1 MKPKCMLEY
10 DIAII
15 GSGPSGSC
23 AALTLQ
29 NTNVRVALFE
39 KEEFPRQKVCGDG
52 LCDRSINTLR
62 AISESY
68 YFEFMETFSPLPMQ
82 KTDLVYKGTHYTL
95 NFKNFGY
102 TCKREDFDAFLFSRI
117 QRDCSNCTIYQNTQ
131 IAEVQKHEN
140 GLIIRSTQN
149 ETFFAKMVIVANG
162 AKSHIATEL
171 TEKPWEKEKNGV
183 AIRAYFSGVT
193 DTKSDTIELHY
204 SKKYFPGYFWIFPM
218 QNNIANVGFGY
229 SMKDKDKHPLSIHE
243 IFTEW
248 IQNDGKLRE
257 RFKNAVPIS
266 KMQGGLIPYNTND
279 FSSAGNRY
287 IITGDA
293 ASLIDP
299 ISGGGIGSAMYSG
312 YCAAKTA
319 LQCVETQ
326 DFSYTQTKTYE
337 KALKQR
343 IQKEIRKR
351 NRLQKLIRRLPFMLD
366 VFAHIAKNQTR
377 LQKISSWYF
386 R

>member
-1 MKPKCMLEY
+1 
-10 DIAII
+10 
-15 GSGPSGSC
+15 
-23 AALTLQ
+23 
-29 NTNVRVALFE
+29 
-39 KEEFPRQKVCGDG
+39 
-52 LCDRSINTLR
+52 
-62 AISESY
+62 
-68 YFEFMETFSPLPMQ
+68 
-82 KTDLVYKGTHYTL
+82 
-95 NFKNFGY
+95 
-102 TCKREDFDAFLFSRI
+102 
-117 QRDCSNCTIYQNTQ
+117 
-131 IAEVQKHEN
+131 
-140 GLIIRSTQN
+140 
-149 ETFFAKMVIVANG
+149 
-162 AKSHIATEL
+162 
-171 TEKPWEKEKNGV
+171 
-183 AIRAYFSGVT
+183 
-193 DTKSDTIELHY
+193 
-204 SKKYFPGYFWIFPM
+204 M

-229 SMKDKDKHPLSIHE
+229 SMKDKNKHPLSIHE

-366 VFAHIAKNQTR
+366 MFAYVAKNQKR